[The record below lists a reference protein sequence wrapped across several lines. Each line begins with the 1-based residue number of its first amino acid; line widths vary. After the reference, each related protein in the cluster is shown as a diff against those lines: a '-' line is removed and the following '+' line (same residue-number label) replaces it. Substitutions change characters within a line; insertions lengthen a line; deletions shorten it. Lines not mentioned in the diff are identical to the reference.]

1 MKILSLVNLL
11 VLGLAKKK
19 AICYTYKHLYI
30 HHRRFSTNP
39 DFYISHSLIVLISFF
54 LFSNK
59 IMSSPVINQ
68 DTIQEVLSYLRG
80 SEIGKLRLI
89 NKECNKRSYESWFVN
104 LNLHRTNNISGYFL
118 ERYERGYKL
127 DTSFFH
133 ERRDLDNKG
142 VSIDFLPQGEVKIKA
157 CDARHGILLCY
168 NDTRPIPEYIVCKPT
183 TKQYQIIPNPKVRS
197 CDKSLGLTVTGL
209 QPFRYKIFRLSKSP
223 GMTRNLRT
231 FACEVFDSDSF
242 MWKRLKNL
250 RLPRTDGLI
259 LSNPVQAS
267 GFLHWRSWN
276 HNVIR
281 LCPKTETW
289 SFLHTPNVGLFP
301 ELVSYEGKLGV
312 IRHWINNN
320 QEDVHRLWVLKSS
333 FEKSWEKVKDIESI
347 GVEHITWI
355 PSNDVVMLSSWDH
368 VCLYNLNTEKL
379 NLVHTN
385 KDFASYVCF
394 PFCSDYERV
403 DLDGRRNGP
412 TNAN

>member
-1 MKILSLVNLL
+1 
-11 VLGLAKKK
+11 
-19 AICYTYKHLYI
+19 
-30 HHRRFSTNP
+30 
-39 DFYISHSLIVLISFF
+39 
-54 LFSNK
+54 
-59 IMSSPVINQ
+59 MSSPVINQ

-118 ERYERGYKL
+118 ERYERGYNLIPVFSMRGEIWITKE
-127 DTSFFH
+127 SP
-133 ERRDLDNKG
+133 
-142 VSIDFLPQGEVKIKA
+142 SIFCHKE
-157 CDARHGILLCY
+157 
-168 NDTRPIPEYIVCKPT
+168 RPIPEYIVCKPT